1 MNRFEYSLLAKEW
14 KAQTDIAKKKQSQ
27 NLDDTYE
34 FDKIIKKSQH
44 LRNIIYQ
51 I

>member
-1 MNRFEYSLLAKEW
+1 MNRFEYSPLAQEW
-14 KAQTDIAKKKQSQ
+14 KAQTDIAKKQSQ

-44 LRNIIYQ
+44 LRNIIDQ